1 MNIGSITSAATPS
14 LTQASIGS
22 QRTGA
27 SATASPASASQL
39 RAEDQRVLAQ
49 LQQSDREVRAH
60 EMSHLAAGAGLVRGG
75 PSYTYQRGPDG
86 QLYAVGGE
94 VSIDTSPGRTPEET
108 IRRAQQVRAAALAP
122 ADPSAQ
128 DRQVAAA
135 ASHME
140 IEARIEAAQSTEST
154 DTGPGAQAGRRELS
168 LQRTLEPQQVGGL
181 IDTYA

>member
-1 MNIGSITSAATPS
+1 MNIGSVTSPATTSLTPAAT
-14 LTQASIGS
+14 AS

-27 SATASPASASQL
+27 SATGSSASGNQL
-39 RAEDQRVLAQ
+39 SAEDQRVLAQ
-49 LQQSDREVRAH
+49 LQQSDRNVRAH

-135 ASHME
+135 ASRME
-140 IEARIEAAQSTEST
+140 LEARIEAAQSTESANAA
-154 DTGPGAQAGRRELS
+154 PGGQAGGRELN
-168 LQRTLEPQQVGGL
+168 LQRTLEPQRVGGL